1 MERRKRETGCSFH
14 LFCNHRPAYGQ
25 YQIKEKPKKCSA
37 RGIDKYEG
45 KTEHTYKRNN
55 SSTVKH
61 IYRKMG
67 AAYTI
72 FGKQVPSHVVSKH
85 DESNGSKN
93 DSNCQFFGL
102 GVLREQ

>member
-1 MERRKRETGCSFH
+1 MV
-14 LFCNHRPAYGQ
+14 N
-25 YQIKEKPKKCSA
+25 IKSKKSPKNAQQEELTNMK
-37 RGIDKYEG
+37 G